1 MSEFNEKTGSFEG
14 ALGVEIFYRSFQAS
28 DEKARLVIAHGLGEH
43 SGRYGN
49 VLERLFPLGV
59 SVWALD
65 HRGHGQSK
73 GKRGH
78 LETFQHYLADLG
90 VVLGMAHQD
99 KPDGVKVF
107 LLGHSMGGLIA
118 LNFAQN
124 FPELISGVVAS
135 APALGVTVE
144 VPAAKAFLGKVMS
157 TILPGLSMSNGLDDT
172 KLSHDPAVVEAYRK
186 DPLVHDRVTA
196 RWFTEFMSAMEATR
210 QGASS
215 MSVPLLMQL
224 AGDDHLVSADA
235 GRAMFEQVGS
245 SDKTLHVYDGY
256 YHEIYNAPQEKRAK
270 VLDDLAG
277 WMSARW

>member
-1 MSEFNEKTGSFEG
+1 MTEFQAKTGTFEG
-14 ALGVEIFYRSFQAS
+14 ALGVEIFYRSFQAT

-49 VLERLFPLGV
+49 VVERLFPMGV
-59 SVWALD
+59 SIWALD

-90 VVLGMAHQD
+90 VILGMAHQN
-99 KPDGVKVF
+99 KPDGIKLF

-135 APALGVTVE
+135 SPALGVTVE
-144 VPAAKAFLGKVMS
+144 VPPAKAFLGRVMS
-157 TILPGLSMSNGLDDT
+157 SILPGLSMSNGLDAT
-172 KLSHDPAVVEAYRK
+172 KLSHDPAVVEAYQK
-186 DPLVHDRVTA
+186 DPLVHGRVTA
-196 RWFTEFMSAMEATR
+196 RWFTEFMGAMEATR
-210 QGASS
+210 QGASA

-224 AGDDHLVSADA
+224 AGDDHLVDPKASQ
-235 GRAMFEQVGS
+235 AMFKQVGS
-245 SDKTLHVYDGY
+245 KDKTLHVYDGY
-256 YHEIYNAPQEKRAK
+256 YHEIYNAPQDKRAK
-270 VLDDLAG
+270 VLDDLTA
-277 WMSARW
+277 WLSQRW

>member
-224 AGDDHLVSADA
+224 AGDDYLVSADA

>member
-1 MSEFNEKTGSFEG
+1 
-14 ALGVEIFYRSFQAS
+14 
-28 DEKARLVIAHGLGEH
+28 
-43 SGRYGN
+43 
-49 VLERLFPLGV
+49 
-59 SVWALD
+59 
-65 HRGHGQSK
+65 
-73 GKRGH
+73 
-78 LETFQHYLADLG
+78 
-90 VVLGMAHQD
+90 
-99 KPDGVKVF
+99 
-107 LLGHSMGGLIA
+107 
-118 LNFAQN
+118 
-124 FPELISGVVAS
+124 
-135 APALGVTVE
+135 VTVE

-224 AGDDHLVSADA
+224 AGDDYLVSADA